1 MTDEIYQ
8 SIFESKP
15 LALWHAGEETA
26 GDPIVIGSLSVKNH
40 LTMPDGAGAY
50 GATLLGLCRASRN
63 RNTRS
68 ILQMLLC
75 EYWRYHLECGHF
87 GSVFGHLI
95 DHIKHRGI
103 DGRFEQEDALEFRS
117 KELVIQKPSTY
128 AIEEIVPAITRQIR
142 GGVLRR
148 YGIIYGVE
156 SDGCIAPLRAGNSDQ
171 ITLIEEIVNDRIRRE
186 RLHAAVHRVP
196 VQGGALVAA
205 LVFPDLKKVN

>member
-26 GDPIVIGSLSVKNH
+26 GDPIVIGSLSVKNN
-40 LTMPDGAGAY
+40 LKMPDGAGTY

-63 RNTRS
+63 LNTRS

-87 GSVFGHLI
+87 GSVFGHMI
-95 DHIKHRGI
+95 DQIKHRGI
-103 DGRFEQEDALEFRS
+103 DSRFEQEDALEFRS
-117 KELVIQKPSTY
+117 KEFVIQKPSTY
-128 AIEEIVPAITRQIR
+128 AIEEIVPAIMRQIR

-156 SDGCIAPLRAGNSDQ
+156 NDGFIAPLRAVNGDQ

-186 RLHAAVHRVP
+186 HLHAAVHRVP
-196 VQGGALVAA
+196 VQGGALVAV
-205 LVFPDLKKVN
+205 LVFPDLKR